1 MIMVED
7 NEDFVISCSKSD
19 LGISGLNVVVIWSF
33 YEKNHMTT
41 TERPEISVMMT
52 VEDDKDFGSMF
63 LFIFLP

>member
-33 YEKNHMTT
+33 YEKKPYDNNG
-41 TERPEISVMMT
+41 EARN
-52 VEDDKDFGSMF
+52 
-63 LFIFLP
+63 